1 MGALRLS
8 GKALAAKV
16 GLSQNYVAKRL
27 RDEAPFTLDDVERII
42 DVVDPHGDI
51 DDFVVSAYRRHWEDA
66 LYDLEQFA
74 PRKLRVVTEDEI
86 DEAVASQKAAK
97 DAPRW
102 NEETEQ

>member
-51 DDFVVSAYRRHWEDA
+51 DDFVVSACRRHWEDA
-66 LYDLEQFA
+66 LYDLEQVA